1 MDSETEQ
8 ADEEAD
14 QGNGDRDAV
23 HADSA
28 RLSGDELAG
37 LGEKGKVDECGHEC
51 CQGQHVKENLRQLVT
66 HVVDDELALDP
77 IFDGGRNHV
86 HK

>member
-1 MDSETEQ
+1 MDRSVFDLVTQFGGASIGIGKEIFLDSETEQ

-37 LGEKGKVDECGHEC
+37 LGKKGKVDERGHEC
-51 CQGQHVKENLRQLVT
+51 CQG
-66 HVVDDELALDP
+66 
-77 IFDGGRNHV
+77 
-86 HK
+86 